1 MRKVKNAFLILLALL
16 LTAAGGLLPMA
27 AAQLQDRTTA
37 NAVQYGDIEALRL
50 KLEEKQ
56 PGISVCEKLRLMMHG
71 MDEKI
76 TSEMTKMTG
85 AEILETMYAQLQP
98 FADMG
103 ILPMDLSNDY
113 LEYSPV
119 MCYEDTVPTVYN
131 YYWEISMS
139 LDPSQYDSIRAVL
152 DDETGK
158 LLAIEVID
166 PEMDIPEKALAELS
180 HVIGAYYAENLGLTL
195 IDAVLRETTPDG
207 YAKEILTDVEA
218 CYFMTYLCADENYG
232 EVSIE
237 VGVDSHGFYIFPV

>member
-1 MRKVKNAFLILLALL
+1 
-16 LTAAGGLLPMA
+16 
-27 AAQLQDRTTA
+27 
-37 NAVQYGDIEALRL
+37 
-50 KLEEKQ
+50 
-56 PGISVCEKLRLMMHG
+56 
-71 MDEKI
+71 
-76 TSEMTKMTG
+76 
-85 AEILETMYAQLQP
+85 
-98 FADMG
+98 
-103 ILPMDLSNDY
+103 
-113 LEYSPV
+113 
-119 MCYEDTVPTVYN
+119 
-131 YYWEISMS
+131 MS
-139 LDPSQYDSIRAVL
+139 LDPSQYDSIRSVL

-166 PEMDIPEKALAELS
+166 PDMDIPEKALAELS